1 MFVYELSGCGFAS
14 SCSNLNFRFRACFEQ
29 GVPWHSGNYRVWI
42 HSETR
47 TWHDKNIQSEKPV
60 LLTRYFNVF
69 FTQKDSWEDDGFMIS
84 KSRTGPA
91 NMDPRIDSLT
101 NRDPNSKKEKILV
114 HFHTLRD
121 LKDKDLHG
129 Y

>member
-1 MFVYELSGCGFAS
+1 
-14 SCSNLNFRFRACFEQ
+14 
-29 GVPWHSGNYRVWI
+29 
-42 HSETR
+42 
-47 TWHDKNIQSEKPV
+47 
-60 LLTRYFNVF
+60 
-69 FTQKDSWEDDGFMIS
+69 MIS
-84 KSRTGPA
+84 KSGTGPA

-121 LKDKDLHG
+121 LKDKDVHG